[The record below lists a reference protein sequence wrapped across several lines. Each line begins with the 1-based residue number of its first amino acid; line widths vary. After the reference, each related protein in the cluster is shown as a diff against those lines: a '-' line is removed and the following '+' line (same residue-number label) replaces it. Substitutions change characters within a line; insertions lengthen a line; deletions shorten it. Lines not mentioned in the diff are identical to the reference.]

1 MKVALVQAPYGYR
14 GREAPPFSVVCLAG
28 YVRHHGHAPLS
39 IDFGNALYHAS
50 SPDSRVMWNADRYSF
65 WENPDAI
72 ERLLHETRGT
82 TDALIRRILES
93 GARVIGFATH
103 TTSFLASL
111 ALAERIK
118 REDPSRLIVFGGYQC
133 AREKSGLAFAAD
145 WRVDGVAVGEGEQTL
160 VEALAGVERTGRLP
174 AIPGLLVRGED
185 GRVVD
190 SGDREPIM
198 DMDSMPFPDYS
209 DFRED
214 IRAGLYSDPRRLD
227 VFDGRSCVR
236 RCAFCNEWQFWG
248 RFRSRSGR
256 RILEEIRHQMSEHP
270 TINHFYFTGLLV
282 NGNLRE
288 LSRFC
293 DLVLESGLKFTW
305 GGQSIVQ
312 PGMDEKMLKK
322 MAAAGCRW
330 LGYGVES
337 GSEAVRWRINKKF
350 TNENAYKTLRATAEA
365 GIKAQINVMF
375 GMPSETRDEFQETL
389 SFLTRVRPY
398 LDSILA
404 SQSFCVIDKDT
415 PLHRNPERYGITN
428 QDHHL
433 FWESN
438 GGENNYAE
446 RFRRYEEFCK
456 LALFL
461 GVPETSGV
469 LSRKPDKWFLLGSY
483 YEYKKQPLKAV
494 LYLRRSLLHEIVGK
508 DTLTRLAGL
517 YAQLRHPARAWAL
530 LQAALSLT
538 PEGAA
543 DAGDDSL
550 RVRRD
555 ALFPSVQ
562 DKSLAMIWLRRR
574 PWGRALRLKEADS
587 VAAERNG
594 TGEAARRAA
603 NIALNGDE
611 FNGRKEVLSSTPSL
625 VTLGTHNA
633 CNAKCV
639 FCLEGSY
646 SRFSLDIY
654 KKFFEAKMGHFIR
667 QADRVTFT
675 GFGEILWI
683 PGIEEFLDYINETLP
698 DAEKIFTTNGTPLR
712 PSVLER
718 IAKGKYGIQI
728 SLHASH
734 AALHQELTLL
744 NGQFGQILENIR
756 SLSALRQRPG
766 LDKRIFVHLVN
777 VLTRR
782 NIDDLTD
789 FIRMSVDLGV
799 QSVRCQHVT
808 MFVPEHIEQS
818 CFFDQERANAS
829 IRRAATLVEAIKLK
843 HPKTTFI
850 ASLPPLFGSRAQL
863 QNTVCY
869 DPWQHVYVELQ
880 GSVIPCCMWGDHIGN
895 LNKGDDIDKVWNSR
909 FYQDLR
915 RGMASGDPHPWC
927 KSCVRYAGYNVD
939 SIFCHITNRPEAQK
953 AVLREVLRR
962 GLPLEKSDK
971 AAAAK
976 MLGKNMPAGSGVL
989 AA

>member
-14 GREAPPFSVVCLAG
+14 GREAPPFSVACLAG
-28 YVRHHGHAPLS
+28 YVRGRGHEPVS
-39 IDFGNALYHAS
+39 VDFSNALYHAS
-50 SPDSRVMWNADRYSF
+50 SPELRVMWNVDRYSF
-65 WENPDAI
+65 WENPDAV
-72 ERLLHETRGT
+72 ERLLHETRQT
-82 TDALIRRILES
+82 TDALVRRILDS
-93 GARVIGFATH
+93 GARVVGFATH

-133 AREKSGLAFAAD
+133 AREKAAFSFMAD
-145 WRVDGVAVGEGEQTL
+145 SRVDGVAIGEGEQTL

-174 AIPGLLVRGED
+174 AIPGLLVKDEK
-185 GRVVD
+185 GRVID

-209 DFRED
+209 DFKED
-214 IRAGLYSDPRRLD
+214 IRAGLYSDPHRLD

-256 RILEEIRHQMSEHP
+256 RILEEIKHQMAEHP

-305 GGQSIVQ
+305 GGQAIIQ
-312 PGMDEKMLKK
+312 PGMDGKMLKK

-365 GIKAQINVMF
+365 GVKAQINVMF
-375 GMPSETRDEFQETL
+375 GMPSETKDEFQQTL

-415 PLHRNPERYGITN
+415 PLHQHPERYGITN
-428 QDHHL
+428 HDHHL

-461 GVPETSGV
+461 KVPETSGV

-483 YEYKKQPLKAV
+483 YEYRKEFSRAILC
-494 LYLRRSLLHEIVGK
+494 YRRSLLRESLAK
-508 DTLTRLAGL
+508 AQLAGL
-517 YAQLRHPARAWAL
+517 ARCYREMGKPGKAAGYLNRAL
-530 LQAALSLT
+530 ALT
-538 PEGAA
+538 PPGTS
-543 DAGDDSL
+543 D
-550 RVRRD
+550 
-555 ALFPSVQ
+555 PQ
-562 DKSLAMIWLRRR
+562 DEELRRELAACEKAASSSAR
-574 PWGRALRLKEADS
+574 QPEPAKPQMSERALN
-587 VAAERNG
+587 V
-594 TGEAARRAA
+594 
-603 NIALNGDE
+603 ALNYRE
-611 FNGRKEVLSSTPSL
+611 FEQRKDKLFSTPRL

-639 FCLEGSY
+639 FCLEGKY
-646 SRFSLDIY
+646 SRFSLDLY
-654 KKFFEAKMGHFIR
+654 KNFFEAKMGHFIR
-667 QADRVTFT
+667 GAEKVTFT
-675 GFGEILWI
+675 GFGEILWV

-698 DAEKIFTTNGTPLR
+698 ETEKIFTTNGTPLR
-712 PSVLER
+712 PAIIER
-718 IAKGKYGIQI
+718 IAQSRYVLQI
-728 SLHASH
+728 SLHASR
-734 AALHQELTLL
+734 ADLHQKLTQLD
-744 NGQFGQILENIR
+744 GQFDQVIANIR
-756 SLSALRQRPG
+756 G
-766 LDKRIFVHLVN
+766 LVDTRDRLNLGHRIHVELVN
-777 VLTRR
+777 VLT
-782 NIDDLTD
+782 NDNLSDLPD
-789 FIRMSVDLGV
+789 FMRLAWDLRV
-799 QSVRCQHVT
+799 QSVRCQYVT
-808 MFVPEHIEQS
+808 MFVPDHIVMS
-818 CFFDQERANAS
+818 PFFNQRSANEA
-829 IRRAATLVEAIKLK
+829 VEAAGHAVEELRAQDVSRPF
-843 HPKTTFI
+843 HVQ
-850 ASLPPLFGSRAQL
+850 LPPLFGSRANP
-863 QNTVCY
+863 QNSVCY

-895 LNKGDDIDKVWNSR
+895 LKKGDDLDQVWNSP
-909 FYQDLR
+909 FYQELR

-953 AVLREVLRR
+953 MVLQDVMRR
-962 GLPLEKSDK
+962 GLHLDDADR

-976 MLGKNMPAGSGVL
+976 MLGKGAQAGPGVL
-989 AA
+989 A